1 MRKTKEKKITYSCEQ
16 GEHLLY
22 LLHSDTLKVLID
34 LLLDLLFFD
43 FSNKI
48 NMRRIKKKRNS
59 TNETYIIFHKNKF
72 RNFNYV
78 EKFKGN

>member
-1 MRKTKEKKITYSCEQ
+1 MRKTKEKKITYSCKQ

-48 NMRRIKKKRNS
+48 NMKRIKKKKLHERNIHHFS
-59 TNETYIIFHKNKF
+59 QK
-72 RNFNYV
+72 
-78 EKFKGN
+78 